1 MADFPTTEREWNL
14 AARAQ
19 NYKCVSC
26 GEVIPFEG
34 RELFLERSLCSY
46 CAEMITKKDDKVSA

>member
-1 MADFPTTEREWNL
+1 MAEFPTTEREWNL
-14 AARAQ
+14 AARTQ

-34 RELFLERSLCSY
+34 RELYLERGLCSY
-46 CAEMITKKDDKVSA
+46 CAEMIAKKDYGVSA

>member
-1 MADFPTTEREWNL
+1 MAEIPTTEREWNL

-34 RELFLERSLCSY
+34 RELFLERGLCSY
-46 CAEMITKKDDKVSA
+46 CAQMIAKKDDKVSA